1 MKIMK
6 KKLVSLFMTAALLG
20 GLIGCGG
27 AADVAETPAAAETET
42 TAAETEATAD
52 NNGEAA
58 EETSAAE
65 ADGMEPCTLTFLS
78 WYPQEKYQPILD
90 AFAQEY
96 PEITVEFQYA
106 APVADYLEKMQVLTS
121 TGEIP
126 DIFYLAAENK
136 TEMIGNGY
144 CADITGTEAVA
155 KLVETNRSTYEAD
168 GKTYG
173 FAPTTWV
180 GGYFYNKDIFT
191 QLGLSAPAT
200 WDEFLNVCKV
210 LSENNTRPIIERG
223 EWFWDSFLGPF
234 MNDYLVNDLDY
245 HQEVI
250 DGTKKFA
257 DGWGPYIEKWY
268 NDLIVPGYIDE
279 DLVSVSSQEF
289 FSEFA
294 TGNAAMLAGHAG
306 HLKEVQML
314 EPEFE
319 IGFFPMPGTAADVK
333 VAYGAVDCAVAISA
347 ETEYKEQAEAFL
359 NFIARDDIVQL
370 YQDMNGYVIGMN
382 GVESDVDPVLEDI
395 AAQYSAGKISVY
407 IPQGNWGSYGTA
419 LQQQLIASSQQLLLG
434 DIDCTQ
440 FIEEMQNKLEELKEE

>member
-1 MKIMK
+1 MK
-6 KKLVSLFMTAALLG
+6 KKIVSLILAVTLLG
-20 GLIGCGG
+20 GVIGCGNT
-27 AADVAETPAAAETET
+27 ANEPDASAKKEETKIE
-42 TAAETEATAD
+42 
-52 NNGEAA
+52 EAA
-58 EETSAAE
+58 PAEKEKAVEQETV
-65 ADGMEPCTLTFLS
+65 EPCTLTFLS
-78 WYPQEKYQPILD
+78 WYPQEKYQPILE
-90 AFAQEY
+90 AFEKEY
-96 PEITVEFQYA
+96 PDISIEFQYA

-144 CADITGTEAVA
+144 CADLSDTEAIA
-155 KLVETNRSTYEAD
+155 KLVDTNRSTYEAE
-168 GKTYG
+168 GKAYG

-191 QLGLSAPAT
+191 ELGLEAPKT

-210 LSENNTRPIIERG
+210 LSENGTRPIIERG

-234 MNDYLVNDLDY
+234 MNDYLAGDLNY
-245 HQEVI
+245 HQEVM
-250 DGTKKFA
+250 DGTKTFA

-268 NDLIVPGYIDE
+268 NDLIVPGYVGE

-294 TGNAAMLAGHAG
+294 TGNAGMLGGHAG

-319 IGFFPMPGTAADVK
+319 IGFFPMPGTTGEIK
-333 VAYGAVDCAVAISA
+333 VAYGAVDCALAVSA
-347 ETEYKEQAEAFL
+347 ESKYQEQAKIFL
-359 NFIARDDIVQL
+359 DFIAREDIIQL

-382 GVESDVDPVLEDI
+382 GISSDVDPVLEEI
-395 AAQYSAGKISVY
+395 AKQYSEGKISVY
-407 IPQGNWGSYGTA
+407 IPQGNWGTYGTA

-440 FIEEMQNKLEELKEE
+440 FIEEMQSKLEELKEE

>member
-1 MKIMK
+1 MK
-6 KKLVSLFMTAALLG
+6 KKIVSLLLAVTLVG
-20 GLIGCGG
+20 GLIGCGSSTE
-27 AADVAETPAAAETET
+27 APAPQETTAETTETKEAAPDTSASEETET
-42 TAAETEATAD
+42 
-52 NNGEAA
+52 
-58 EETSAAE
+58 EETVAPEAE
-65 ADGMEPCTLTFLS
+65 AMEPCTLTFLS

-90 AFAQEY
+90 AFAEEY
-96 PEITVEFQYA
+96 PDITIEFQYA

-121 TGEIP
+121 TGEVP

-136 TEMIGNGY
+136 TELIGNGY
-144 CADITGTEAVA
+144 CADISNTEAVSR
-155 KLVETNRSTYEAD
+155 LVETNRSTYEAD

-180 GGYFYNKDIFT
+180 GGYFYNKDLFT
-191 QLGLSAPAT
+191 ELGLEAPKT

-210 LSENNTRPIIERG
+210 LSENGTRPIIERG

-234 MNDYLVNDLDY
+234 MNDYLAGDLNY
-245 HQEVI
+245 HQEVM
-250 DGTKKFA
+250 DGTKTFA

-268 NDLIVPGYIDE
+268 NDLIVPGYVGE

-294 TGNAAMLAGHAG
+294 TGNAAMLGGHAG

-319 IGFFPMPGTAADVK
+319 IGFFPMPGTTEEIK
-333 VAYGAVDCAVAISA
+333 VAYGAVDCALAISA
-347 ETEYKEQAEAFL
+347 ETEYKEQAETFL
-359 NFIARDDIVQL
+359 NFIARDDIIQL

-382 GVESDVDPVLEDI
+382 GVQSDVDPILEDI
-395 AAQYSAGKISVY
+395 AKQYSEGKISVY

-434 DIDCTQ
+434 EIDSAQ
-440 FIEEMQNKLEELKEE
+440 FIEEMQNKLAELKEE